1 MTVSKPGPHCP
12 VNRVGATA
20 GPWLSV
26 LLLWTGL
33 WLAVGSGVC
42 AASAQAVQ
50 PAVDPPARPSGAP
63 AVVVG
68 AELQERRVWTFDAGA
83 GINVCIDNLF
93 SGARLNGCEQLGP
106 KEFRL
111 LVAPEREPINPS
123 PWYALRIRS
132 SKPCEVTLRLAIATP
147 KARPRAWASRD
158 GRRWAM
164 APDSQWVGE
173 PGDKECT
180 IKVSV
185 VPDPI
190 FIASNHMIGIEEL
203 DAWSSRV
210 AMESGVSVEPIG
222 RSTGGRPILA
232 FTLNPQAP
240 PDHVIVIGRQHPPE
254 VSGSVGLMKF
264 IERLQQSDAA
274 LADFGRRF
282 RITVIPL
289 VNPDGVHEGQWRCTL
304 GGVDANRDW
313 HAFSQPETRAVR
325 DAILALAA
333 QPGARI
339 HLLLD
344 FHATDRDVLY
354 TPAPGS
360 AVEPAGFVQAWLDG
374 VQARFPREKFESTA
388 SHNIDQWTFKRWAA
402 ETIRAPGITVEF
414 GSLTPHERIAA
425 KARVFAEVMAEVLA
439 AQVPSREAP
448 KPRVPGRGDVVRPR
462 EPTPAKPPADER
474 QPAQVPDRVPAT
486 VP

>member
-1 MTVSKPGPHCP
+1 VQAPKPGLPHQN
-12 VNRVGATA
+12 NRHDAPIWA
-20 GPWLSV
+20 LLSV
-26 LLLWTGL
+26 LVMSVGL
-33 WLAVGSGVC
+33 TA
-42 AASAQAVQ
+42 ATAETPASAPDQAARQ
-50 PAVDPPARPSGAP
+50 SISSRSEPA
-63 AVVVG
+63 
-68 AELQERRVWTFDAGA
+68 AELQERRVWTFDAGS

-93 SGARLNGCEQLGP
+93 SGARLNGCEQIGP

-132 SKPCEVTLRLAIATP
+132 SKPCEVALRLAIATP

-164 APDSQWVGE
+164 APDSQWSGQ
-173 PGDKECT
+173 PGDRECT
-180 IKVSV
+180 IKVSI

-203 DAWSSRV
+203 DAWSTRV
-210 AMESGVSVEPIG
+210 AMESGVAVESIG
-222 RSTGGRPILA
+222 RSTAGRPILA

-240 PDHVIVIGRQHPPE
+240 PDHVVVIGRQHPPE
-254 VSGSVGLMKF
+254 SSGSVGLMKF

-282 RITVIPL
+282 RVTVIPL

-304 GGVDANRDW
+304 GGIDPNRDW
-313 HAFSQPETRAVR
+313 HEFSQPETRAVR
-325 DAILALAA
+325 DAIHALAA

-374 VQARFPREKFESTA
+374 VQARFPRETLESTA
-388 SHNIDQWTFKRWAA
+388 LHNLDQWTFKRWAA
-402 ETIRAPGITVEF
+402 ETIKAPGITVEF

-448 KPRVPGRGDVVRPR
+448 KPRVPGRGDVVRPPGSTPTKPQTERR
-462 EPTPAKPPADER
+462 EPT
-474 QPAQVPDRVPAT
+474 QVPVDVPAT

>member
-1 MTVSKPGPHCP
+1 MPAPRRTSSDPDSRTGILQ
-12 VNRVGATA
+12 

-26 LLLWTGL
+26 LLAAALAWSLVGL
-33 WLAVGSGVC
+33 LAFAEPPASSSRRPDAAAPPSNSAAVAVGV
-42 AASAQAVQ
+42 
-50 PAVDPPARPSGAP
+50 
-63 AVVVG
+63 
-68 AELQERRVWTFDAGA
+68 ELQERRVWTFDAGS

-93 SGARLNGCEQLGP
+93 SGARLNGCEQVGP

-123 PWYALRIRS
+123 PWYALRIRA
-132 SKPCEVTLRLAIATP
+132 SKLCEVTLRLAIATP

-164 APDSQWVGE
+164 APDSQWTGA
-173 PGDKECT
+173 PGDRECT
-180 IKVSV
+180 VKVSV

-190 FIASNHMIGIEEL
+190 YIASNHMIGIEEL

-210 AMESGVSVEPIG
+210 AMESGVSVESIG
-222 RSTGGRPILA
+222 RSASGRPIVAL
-232 FTLNPQAP
+232 TLNPQAP
-240 PDHVIVIGRQHPPE
+240 PDHVVVIGRQHPPE

-264 IERLQQSDAA
+264 VERLQQSDAA

-313 HAFSQPETRAVR
+313 HEFSQPETRAVR
-325 DAILALAA
+325 DAILALLKE
-333 QPGARI
+333 PGARI

-354 TPAPGS
+354 TPAPEY

-374 VQARFPREKFESTA
+374 VQARFPREKLESTA
-388 SHNIDQWTFKRWAA
+388 SHNLDQWTFKRWAA
-402 ETIRAPGITVEF
+402 ETIKAPGITVEF

-448 KPRVPGRGDVVRPR
+448 RPRVPGRGDVVRPP
-462 EPTPAKPPADER
+462 EATTNSTPEGQR
-474 QPAQVPDRVPAT
+474 VPDRSRTTEPVGVP
-486 VP
+486 

>member
-1 MTVSKPGPHCP
+1 MPEPARGFRILLWAALLAMAP
-12 VNRVGATA
+12 V
-20 GPWLSV
+20 LSV
-26 LLLWTGL
+26 LAAGRASTTAQPPPG
-33 WLAVGSGVC
+33 ADGSEP
-42 AASAQAVQ
+42 AAAL
-50 PAVDPPARPSGAP
+50 
-63 AVVVG
+63 
-68 AELQERRVWTFDAGA
+68 AELQERRVWTFDAGS
-83 GINVCIDNLF
+83 GIQVCFDNLF
-93 SGARLNGCEQLGP
+93 SGARLNGCEQLGQR
-106 KEFRL
+106 EFRL

-173 PGDKECT
+173 PGDRECT
-180 IKVSV
+180 IKVSI
-185 VPDPI
+185 VPDPL

-210 AMESGVSVEPIG
+210 AMESGVAVEPIG

-264 IERLQQSDAA
+264 VERLQQSDAA

-304 GGVDANRDW
+304 GGIDANRDW
-313 HAFSQPETRAVR
+313 HEFSQPETRAVR
-325 DAILALAA
+325 DKVLAMAKE
-333 QPGARI
+333 PGARI

-374 VQARFPREKFESTA
+374 VQSRFPREKLESTA
-388 SHNIDQWTFKRWAA
+388 SHNLDQWTFKRWAA
-402 ETIRAPGITVEF
+402 ETINAPGITVEF

-448 KPRVPGRGDVVRPR
+448 KPRVPGRGDVVRP
-462 EPTPAKPPADER
+462 PVTLP
-474 QPAQVPDRVPAT
+474 
-486 VP
+486 

>member
-1 MTVSKPGPHCP
+1 MTVLKPGRHCS
-12 VNRVGATA
+12 VNRVGATS

-26 LLLWTGL
+26 LILWSGV

-42 AASAQAVQ
+42 AASAQAGQ

-63 AVVVG
+63 AVVVA
-68 AELQERRVWTFDAGA
+68 AELQERRVWTFDAGS

-93 SGARLNGCEQLGP
+93 SGARLNGCEQVGP

-164 APDSQWVGE
+164 APDSQWTGAA
-173 PGDKECT
+173 GDRECT
-180 IKVSV
+180 IKVSI

-203 DAWSSRV
+203 DAWSTRV
-210 AMESGVSVEPIG
+210 GMEFGVAVESIG
-222 RSTGGRPILA
+222 RSTAGRPILA

-240 PDHVIVIGRQHPPE
+240 PDHVVVIGRQHPPE
-254 VSGSVGLMKF
+254 ASGSVGLMKF

-282 RITVIPL
+282 RVTVIPL

-304 GGVDANRDW
+304 GGIDPNRDW
-313 HAFSQPETRAVR
+313 HEFSQPETRAVR

-374 VQARFPREKFESTA
+374 VQARFPREKLESTA
-388 SHNIDQWTFKRWAA
+388 SHNLDQWTFKRWAA
-402 ETIRAPGITVEF
+402 ETIKAPGITVEF

-448 KPRVPGRGDVVRPR
+448 KPRVPGRGDVVRPPGSTPTKPQTERR
-462 EPTPAKPPADER
+462 EPT
-474 QPAQVPDRVPAT
+474 QVPVDVPAT
-486 VP
+486 IP

>member
-1 MTVSKPGPHCP
+1 LVAWSALESLVH
-12 VNRVGATA
+12 AT
-20 GPWLSV
+20 
-26 LLLWTGL
+26 
-33 WLAVGSGVC
+33 
-42 AASAQAVQ
+42 
-50 PAVDPPARPSGAP
+50 PPAAILPTADAPQQRAAP
-63 AVVVG
+63 AAPAAR
-68 AELQERRVWTFDAGA
+68 AELQDRRVWTFDAGS
-83 GINVCIDNLF
+83 GINICIDNLF
-93 SGARLNGCEQLGP
+93 SGARLNGCEQIGP
-106 KEFRL
+106 REFRL
-111 LVAPEREPINPS
+111 LVAPEQEPINPS

-147 KARPRAWASRD
+147 KVRPRAWASRD

-164 APDSQWVGE
+164 APDSQWTGE
-173 PGDKECT
+173 PGDRECT

-190 FIASNHMIGIEEL
+190 FIASNHMVGIDEL
-203 DAWSSRV
+203 SAWSTRV
-210 AMESGVSVEPIG
+210 AMESGVAVESIG
-222 RSTGGRPILA
+222 RSMSGRPIVA

-240 PDHVIVIGRQHPPE
+240 PDHVVVIGRQHPPE

-289 VNPDGVHEGQWRCTL
+289 VNPDGVHEGQWRCTM

-313 HAFSQPETRAVR
+313 HDFSQPETRAVR
-325 DAILALAA
+325 DAILALLKE
-333 QPGARI
+333 PGARI

-360 AVEPAGFVQAWLDG
+360 EVEPAGFVQAWLDG
-374 VQARFPREKFESTA
+374 VQARFPREKLESTA
-388 SHNIDQWTFKRWAA
+388 SHNLDQWTFKRWAA
-402 ETIRAPGITVEF
+402 EAIQAPGITVEF
-414 GSLTPHERIAA
+414 GSLTPHERIAS

-462 EPTPAKPPADER
+462 DSGPTPSPADRR
-474 QPAQVPDRVPAT
+474 QPAQMPVDEPASVP
-486 VP
+486 

>member
-1 MTVSKPGPHCP
+1 MTASKPSPHCA
-12 VNRVGATA
+12 VNRVGAKT

-26 LLLWTGL
+26 LRLWTGA
-33 WLAVGSGVC
+33 WLVLGVGVWPQ
-42 AASAQAVQ
+42 SAQAVQ
-50 PAVDPPARPSGAP
+50 SAIDVPARATGAP
-63 AVVVG
+63 SAIVG
-68 AELQERRVWTFDAGA
+68 VELQERRVWTFDAGS

-93 SGARLNGCEQLGP
+93 SGARLNDCEQIGP

-132 SKPCEVTLRLAIATP
+132 SKPCEVTLRLAIATA

-164 APDSQWVGE
+164 APDSQWTGE
-173 PGDKECT
+173 PGDRECT

-203 DAWSSRV
+203 DAWSTRV
-210 AMESGVSVEPIG
+210 GMESGVAVESIG
-222 RSTGGRPILA
+222 RSAGGRPILA

-240 PDHVIVIGRQHPPE
+240 PDHVVVIGRQHPPE

-264 IERLQQSDAA
+264 VERLQQSDAA

-313 HAFSQPETRAVR
+313 HDFSQPETRAVR
-325 DAILALAA
+325 DAIQALLK

-360 AVEPAGFVQAWLDG
+360 AVEPAGFVQSWLDG
-374 VQARFPREKFESTA
+374 VQARFPREKLESTA
-388 SHNIDQWTFKRWAA
+388 SHNLDQWTFKRWAA
-402 ETIRAPGITVEF
+402 ETIKAPGITVEF

-462 EPTPAKPPADER
+462 EPTPAKPPVDER

>member
-1 MTVSKPGPHCP
+1 MPASKPGLPNLD
-12 VNRVGATA
+12 NRLGATA
-20 GPWLSV
+20 RALLSV
-26 LLLWTGL
+26 LVLSVGMSAA
-33 WLAVGSGVC
+33 LAEPP
-42 AASAQAVQ
+42 ASAPD
-50 PAVDPPARPSGAP
+50 PAARQSTSSRSEPAAD
-63 AVVVG
+63 
-68 AELQERRVWTFDAGA
+68 LQERRVWTFDAGS

-93 SGARLNGCEQLGP
+93 SGARLNGCEQIGP

-173 PGDKECT
+173 PGDRECT
-180 IKVSV
+180 IKVSI
-185 VPDPI
+185 VPDPL

-210 AMESGVSVEPIG
+210 AMESGVAVEPIG

-264 IERLQQSDAA
+264 VERLQQSDAA

-304 GGVDANRDW
+304 GGIDANRDW
-313 HAFSQPETRAVR
+313 HEFSQPETRAVR
-325 DAILALAA
+325 DKVLAMAKE
-333 QPGARI
+333 PGARI

-374 VQARFPREKFESTA
+374 VQSRFPREKLESTA
-388 SHNIDQWTFKRWAA
+388 SHNLDQWTFKRWAA
-402 ETIRAPGITVEF
+402 ETINAPGITVEF

-448 KPRVPGRGDVVRPR
+448 KPRVPGRGDVVRP
-462 EPTPAKPPADER
+462 P
-474 QPAQVPDRVPAT
+474 VT